1 MSTGPG
7 SAGARRV
14 LVMGAGAIGGTV
26 SACLAEIGVNVTAVT
41 TNDAIFQAV
50 REHGMRT
57 AGEGRRR
64 VVRGRIE
71 LGVPAG
77 ERFDVVLLATQPP
90 QVEDAARAAL
100 SSLSDDGVMVCFQNG
115 LCESRIAAIAGPE
128 RVVGGIVAWGA
139 SMPEPGMYD
148 RTSAGGF
155 TLGRLNG
162 EPDERVRELATTLE
176 AVGPVELTSNLLGAR
191 WSKLA
196 LNCAVSSLGTIGGDR
211 LGPLVRVRRY
221 RRVALEIFTEVVEV
235 ARAEAV
241 RLEKVAGTLDLDW
254 IALSPADR
262 AASAS
267 AGLTAKHALLLAVGL
282 RYRRLRSSML
292 SAIER
297 GRVPAID
304 FLNGEVVTHAARH
317 GLSVPVNAAV
327 VNTVHA
333 LARGEKKPSRELLD
347 ELYEQIRARRPG
359 TEARRAA
366 R

>member
-1 MSTGPG
+1 MGSGP
-7 SAGARRV
+7 AGARAPRV

-26 SACLAEIGVNVTAVT
+26 SACLSEIGADVTAVT
-41 TNDAIFQAV
+41 TNPAISDAV
-50 REHGMRT
+50 REHGFRT
-57 AGEGRRR
+57 TGEGRRR
-64 VVRGRIE
+64 TVRGRIE
-71 LGVPAG
+71 LGVPEG

-90 QVEDAARAAL
+90 QVEEAARSAL
-100 SSLSDDGVMVCFQNG
+100 PALAGDGVMVCFQNG
-115 LCESRIAAIAGPE
+115 LCESRIAAIAGSE

-139 SMPEPGMYD
+139 SMPEPGLYD

-155 TLGRLNG
+155 TLGWLAG
-162 EPDERVRELATTLE
+162 EPDDRLRALATSLE
-176 AVGPVELTSNLLGAR
+176 AVGPVELTGNLLGAR

-211 LGPLVRVRRY
+211 LGKLVRVRRY
-221 RRVALEIFTEVVEV
+221 RRLALEIFTEVVDV
-235 ARAEAV
+235 ARAEGV

-267 AGLTAKHALLLAVGL
+267 AALTAKHALLLAVGL

-304 FLNGEVVTHAARH
+304 FLNGEIVTYAARH
-317 GLSVPVNAAV
+317 GLEVPVNAAV
-327 VNTVHA
+327 VDAVHA
-333 LARGEKKPSRELLD
+333 LARGEERPSREFLD
-347 ELYEQIRARRPG
+347 RVVAGTRP
-359 TEARRAA
+359 APAISRAA

>member
-1 MSTGPG
+1 MSTGEG
-7 SAGARRV
+7 QARPRI

-26 SACLAEIGVNVTAVT
+26 TACLTQIGADVTAVT
-41 TNDAIFQAV
+41 TNQEIHGAV
-50 REHGMRT
+50 REHGFRT
-57 AGEGRRR
+57 AGEGGRRA
-64 VVRGRIE
+64 VRGRIE

-100 SSLSDDGVMVCFQNG
+100 PGLAERGVMVCFQNG
-115 LCESRIAAIAGPE
+115 LCESRIAAIAGPD

-139 SMPEPGMYD
+139 SMPEPGLYD
-148 RTSAGGF
+148 RTAAGGF
-155 TLGRLNG
+155 TLGRIAG
-162 EPDERVRELATTLE
+162 PPDDGLRELASLLE
-176 AVGPVELTSNLLGAR
+176 AVGPVELTDNLLGAR

-196 LNCAVSSLGTIGGDR
+196 LNCAVSSLGTIGGER

-221 RRVALEIFTEVVEV
+221 RRLALEIFTEVVEV
-235 ARAEAV
+235 ARAEKV
-241 RLEKVAGTLDLDW
+241 RLEKVAGTIDLDW

-304 FLNGEVVTHAARH
+304 FLNGEVVSHAARH
-317 GLSVPVNAAV
+317 GLTAPVNGAV
-327 VNTVHA
+327 VAAVHA
-333 LARGEKKPSRELLD
+333 LARGQARPSREFLD
-347 ELYEQIRARRPG
+347 SVVAETRARP
-359 TEARRAA
+359 ADPLSRAA

>member
-7 SAGARRV
+7 GASARRV

-26 SACLAEIGVNVTAVT
+26 SACLTEIGADVTAVT
-41 TNDAIFQAV
+41 TNEVIHRAV
-50 REHGMRT
+50 REQGFRT

-64 VVRGRIE
+64 TVRGRIE

-90 QVEDAARAAL
+90 QVEDAARQAL
-100 SSLSDDGVMVCFQNG
+100 PALAGDGVMVCFQNG

-128 RVVGGIVAWGA
+128 RVLGGIVAWGA

-155 TLGRLNG
+155 TLGRLSG
-162 EPDERVRELATTLE
+162 EPDDRVRELAALLE
-176 AVGPVELTSNLLGAR
+176 SIGPVELTSNLLGAR

-221 RRVALEIFTEVVEV
+221 RRIALEIFTEVVEV
-235 ARAEAV
+235 ARAEGV

-254 IALSPADR
+254 IALSAADR
-262 AASAS
+262 AATAS

-304 FLNGEVVTHAARH
+304 FLNGEVVSHAARH
-317 GLSVPVNAAV
+317 RLTVPVNTAV
-327 VNTVHA
+327 VDTVHA
-333 LARGEKKPSRELLD
+333 LARGDQKPSRDLLD
-347 ELYEQIRARRPG
+347 ALYEQIRP
-359 TEARRAA
+359 RRAEGGRA
-366 R
+366 AS